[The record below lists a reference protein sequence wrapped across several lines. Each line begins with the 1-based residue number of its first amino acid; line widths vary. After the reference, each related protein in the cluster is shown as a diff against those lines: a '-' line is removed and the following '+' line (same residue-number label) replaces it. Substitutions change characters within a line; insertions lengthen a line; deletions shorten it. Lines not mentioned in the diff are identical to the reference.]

1 MTEVIVL
8 QCDSCEALVDE
19 DVVQTT
25 DTTIAQCA
33 VCQKHYC
40 NYCALEHME
49 DETGLVTKW
58 TQEVSRIKEES
69 S

>member
-1 MTEVIVL
+1 MTEVVSL
-8 QCDSCEALVDE
+8 KCDGCLSIVDE
-19 DVVQTT
+19 DVVRTT

-33 VCQKHYC
+33 ICNEHYC

>member
-8 QCDSCEALVDE
+8 QCDNCEALIDE
-19 DVVQTT
+19 DVVRTT
-25 DTTIAQCA
+25 DTTITKCA
-33 VCQKHYC
+33 ICDKHYC

-49 DETGLVTKW
+49 DETGLVSKW
-58 TQEVSRIKEES
+58 TLMLSATKES